1 MNSYRM
7 NHQYYELTTEGI
19 LKKYLYNGSETN

>member
-7 NHQYYELTTEGI
+7 NHQYYELTTEDI